1 MKIVGITGGIGSG
14 KTTVAKMFKSL
25 GIPIYIADDEAK
37 KLMNSSKV
45 IRKKL
50 IALLG
55 ESSYTE
61 NGLNKSYISSRI
73 FKNKE
78 LLTKINAI
86 VHPKVKTHFE
96 RWLKKQNAP
105 YILKEA
111 AIIFENN
118 LQAQYDLIII
128 VTADTEA
135 RVNRVMKRDGSDRKK
150 VMSVIEN
157 QLTDEVKISK
167 SDYVIF
173 NNDLEKTKIQV
184 AEIHSK
190 ILKKR

>member
-50 IALLG
+50 ITLLG

-118 LQAQYDLIII
+118 LQAQFDLIII

-135 RVNRVMKRDGSDRKK
+135 RVNRVIKRDGSDRKK

-157 QLTDEVKISK
+157 QLPDEVKISK

-190 ILKKR
+190 ILKKL

>member
-1 MKIVGITGGIGSG
+1 MKVVGITGGIGSG
-14 KTTVAKMFKSL
+14 KTTVAKMFKSF
-25 GIPIYIADDEAK
+25 GIPVYIADHEAK

-61 NGLNKSYISSRI
+61 KGLNKSYISSQI
-73 FKNKE
+73 FKNKA
-78 LLTKINAI
+78 LLSQINAI

-96 RWLKKQNAP
+96 RWFKKQNAP
-105 YILKEA
+105 FILKEA

-118 LQAQYDLIII
+118 LQSQYDLIIT
-128 VTADTEA
+128 VTADTET
-135 RVNRVMKRDGSDRKK
+135 RINRVIKRDGSNRKK
-150 VMSVIEN
+150 VMSVIKN
-157 QLTDEVKISK
+157 QLPEEVKVSK

-173 NNDLEKTKIQV
+173 NNDLEQTKIQV

-190 ILKKR
+190 ILKKC